1 MSDQLRRYSK
11 TQIVLHW
18 ITVALVI
25 AQYVLHD
32 SIVNAW
38 ELIQSGKSVSF
49 DPLVLS
55 HVAGGIFI
63 AVIVLIRLSLRS
75 INSDTHETKDLL
87 GNRLSNIAHKLLY
100 AILMMMVLSGGLAW
114 FFNIEAAANAHNLF
128 KVLLLITV
136 LGHVFAALYHHFIV
150 KDGLLNRMFL
160 ARK

>member
-1 MSDQLRRYSK
+1 MSDQLRWYSK

-18 ITVALVI
+18 STVALVI

-63 AVIVLIRLSLRS
+63 AVIVLIRLRLRS
-75 INSDTHETKDLL
+75 ISTHETKDLL

-100 AILMMMVLSGGLAW
+100 AILLMMVLSGGMAW

-136 LGHVFAALYHHFIV
+136 LGHVLAALYHHFIM

>member
-1 MSDQLRRYSK
+1 MSDQLRWYSK
-11 TQIVLHW
+11 TQMVLHW

-32 SIVNAW
+32 SVVNAW

-63 AVIVLIRLSLRS
+63 AVIVLIRLRLRS
-75 INSDTHETKDLL
+75 INTHETKDLL

-100 AILMMMVLSGGLAW
+100 AILLMMVLSGGVAW
-114 FFNIEAAANAHNLF
+114 FFNIDAAANAHNLF

-136 LGHVFAALYHHFIV
+136 LGHVLAALYHHFIM

-160 ARK
+160 ARE

>member
-1 MSDQLRRYSK
+1 MSDQLRWYSK

-18 ITVALVI
+18 STVALVI

-63 AVIVLIRLSLRS
+63 AVIVLIRLRLRS
-75 INSDTHETKDLL
+75 ISTHETKDLL

-100 AILMMMVLSGGLAW
+100 AILLMMVLSGGMAW
-114 FFNIEAAANAHNLF
+114 FFNIDAAANAHNLF

-136 LGHVFAALYHHFIV
+136 LGHVLAALYHHFIM
-150 KDGLLNRMFL
+150 KDGLLNRMFF

>member
-1 MSDQLRRYSK
+1 MSDQLRWYSK

-32 SIVNAW
+32 SIANAW
-38 ELIQSGKSVSF
+38 ELIQSGRPISF

-63 AVIVLIRLSLRS
+63 ALIVLIRLRLKY
-75 INSDTHETKDLL
+75 INAHEAKDLL
-87 GNRLSNIAHKLLY
+87 SNRLSNIAYKLLY
-100 AILMMMVLSGGLAW
+100 ALLMMMVLSGGTAW
-114 FFNIEAAANAHNLF
+114 FFRIDAAANAHNLF

-136 LGHVFAALYHHFIV
+136 LGHVLAALYHHFIV
-150 KDGLLNRMFL
+150 KDGLLNRMFF

>member
-1 MSDQLRRYSK
+1 MSDQLRWYSK

-18 ITVALVI
+18 STVALVI

-63 AVIVLIRLSLRS
+63 AVIVLIRLRLRS
-75 INSDTHETKDLL
+75 ISTHETKDLL

-100 AILMMMVLSGGLAW
+100 AILLMMVLSGGMAW
-114 FFNIEAAANAHNLF
+114 FFNIDAAANTHNLF

-136 LGHVFAALYHHFIV
+136 LGHVLAALYHHFIM

>member
-1 MSDQLRRYSK
+1 MSDQLRWYSK

-18 ITVALVI
+18 STVALVI

-63 AVIVLIRLSLRS
+63 AAIVLIRLRLRS
-75 INSDTHETKDLL
+75 ISTHETKDLL

-100 AILMMMVLSGGLAW
+100 AILLMMVLSGGMAW
-114 FFNIEAAANAHNLF
+114 FFNIDAAANAHNLF

-136 LGHVFAALYHHFIV
+136 LGHVLAALYHHFIM

>member
-1 MSDQLRRYSK
+1 MSDQLRWYSK

-38 ELIQSGKSVSF
+38 EFIQSGKSVSF

-63 AVIVLIRLSLRS
+63 AVIVLIRLRLRS
-75 INSDTHETKDLL
+75 INTHETKDLL

-100 AILMMMVLSGGLAW
+100 AILLMMVLSGGMAW
-114 FFNIEAAANAHNLF
+114 FFNIDAAANAHNLF

-136 LGHVFAALYHHFIV
+136 LGHVLAALYHHFIM

>member
-1 MSDQLRRYSK
+1 MSDQLRWYSK

-63 AVIVLIRLSLRS
+63 AVIVLIRLRLRS
-75 INSDTHETKDLL
+75 INTHETKDLL

-100 AILMMMVLSGGLAW
+100 AILLMMVLSGGVAW
-114 FFNIEAAANAHNLF
+114 FFDIEAAANAHNLF

-136 LGHVFAALYHHFIV
+136 LGHVLAALYHHFIL

-160 ARK
+160 VRK

>member
-1 MSDQLRRYSK
+1 MSDQLRWYSK

-63 AVIVLIRLSLRS
+63 AVIVLIRLRLRS
-75 INSDTHETKDLL
+75 INTHETKDLL

-100 AILMMMVLSGGLAW
+100 AILLVMVLSGGMAW
-114 FFNIEAAANAHNLF
+114 FFNIDAAANAHNLF

-136 LGHVFAALYHHFIV
+136 LGHVLAALYHHFIM

>member
-1 MSDQLRRYSK
+1 MSDQLRWYSK

-18 ITVALVI
+18 STVALVI

-63 AVIVLIRLSLRS
+63 AVIVLIRLRLRS
-75 INSDTHETKDLL
+75 ISTHETKDLL

-100 AILMMMVLSGGLAW
+100 AILLMMVLSGGVAW
-114 FFNIEAAANAHNLF
+114 FFDIEAAANAHNLF

-136 LGHVFAALYHHFIV
+136 LGHVLAALYHHFIM

>member
-1 MSDQLRRYSK
+1 MSDQLRWYSK

-18 ITVALVI
+18 STVALVI

-63 AVIVLIRLSLRS
+63 AVIVLIRLRLRS
-75 INSDTHETKDLL
+75 ISTHETKDLL

-100 AILMMMVLSGGLAW
+100 AILLMMVLSGGMAW
-114 FFNIEAAANAHNLF
+114 FFNIDAAANAHNLF

-136 LGHVFAALYHHFIV
+136 LGHVLAALYHHFIM

>member
-1 MSDQLRRYSK
+1 MSDQLRWYSK

-38 ELIQSGKSVSF
+38 EFIQSGKSVSL

-63 AVIVLIRLSLRS
+63 AVIVLIRLRLRS
-75 INSDTHETKDLL
+75 INTHETKDLL

-100 AILMMMVLSGGLAW
+100 AILLMMVLSGGVAW

-128 KVLLLITV
+128 KILLLITV
-136 LGHVFAALYHHFIV
+136 LGHVLAALYHHFIM

>member
-1 MSDQLRRYSK
+1 
-11 TQIVLHW
+11 
-18 ITVALVI
+18 
-25 AQYVLHD
+25 VLHD

-100 AILMMMVLSGGLAW
+100 AILMMMVLSGGMAW

>member
-1 MSDQLRRYSK
+1 MSDQLRWYSK

-38 ELIQSGKSVSF
+38 ELIQSGKSVPF

-63 AVIVLIRLSLRS
+63 AVIVLIRLRLRS
-75 INSDTHETKDLL
+75 INTHETKDLL

-100 AILMMMVLSGGLAW
+100 AILLMMVLSGGVAW
-114 FFNIEAAANAHNLF
+114 FFDIEAAANAHNLF

-136 LGHVFAALYHHFIV
+136 LGHVLAALYHHFIM

>member
-1 MSDQLRRYSK
+1 MSDQLRWYSK
-11 TQIVLHW
+11 TQILLHW
-18 ITVALVI
+18 ITVVLVI

-63 AVIVLIRLSLRS
+63 AVIVLIRLRLRS
-75 INSDTHETKDLL
+75 INTHETKDLL
-87 GNRLSNIAHKLLY
+87 DNRLSNIAHKLLY
-100 AILMMMVLSGGLAW
+100 AILIMMVLSGGMAW
-114 FFNIEAAANAHNLF
+114 FFNIDAAANAHNLF
-128 KVLLLITV
+128 KVLLLVTV
-136 LGHVFAALYHHFIV
+136 LGHVLAALYHHFIM

-160 ARK
+160 SRK

>member
-1 MSDQLRRYSK
+1 MSNQLRWYSK

-63 AVIVLIRLSLRS
+63 AVIVLIRLRLRS
-75 INSDTHETKDLL
+75 INTHETKDLL

-100 AILMMMVLSGGLAW
+100 AILLMMVLSGGVAW
-114 FFNIEAAANAHNLF
+114 FFNIDAAANAHNLF

-136 LGHVFAALYHHFIV
+136 LGHFLAALYHHFIM

>member
-1 MSDQLRRYSK
+1 MSDQLRWYSK
-11 TQIVLHW
+11 TQMVLHW

-63 AVIVLIRLSLRS
+63 AVIVLIRLRLRS
-75 INSDTHETKDLL
+75 INTHETKDLL

-100 AILMMMVLSGGLAW
+100 AILLMMVLSGGVAW
-114 FFNIEAAANAHNLF
+114 FFNIDAAANAHNLF

-136 LGHVFAALYHHFIV
+136 LGHVLAALYHHFIM

-160 ARK
+160 ARE

>member
-1 MSDQLRRYSK
+1 MSDQLRWYSK

-63 AVIVLIRLSLRS
+63 ALIVLIRLRLRS
-75 INSDTHETKDLL
+75 ISTHETKDLL

-100 AILMMMVLSGGLAW
+100 AILLMMVLSGGMAW
-114 FFNIEAAANAHNLF
+114 FFNIDAAANAHNLF

-136 LGHVFAALYHHFIV
+136 LGHVLAALYHHFIM

>member
-1 MSDQLRRYSK
+1 MSNQLRWYSK

-55 HVAGGIFI
+55 HVASGIFI
-63 AVIVLIRLSLRS
+63 AVIVLIRLRLRS
-75 INSDTHETKDLL
+75 INTHETKDLL
-87 GNRLSNIAHKLLY
+87 GNRLSNIAHQLLY
-100 AILMMMVLSGGLAW
+100 VILLMMVLSGGVAW
-114 FFNIEAAANAHNLF
+114 FFNIDAAANAHNLF

-136 LGHVFAALYHHFIV
+136 LGHVLAALYHHFIM

>member
-1 MSDQLRRYSK
+1 MSNQLRWYSK

-63 AVIVLIRLSLRS
+63 AVIVLIRLRLRS
-75 INSDTHETKDLL
+75 INTHETKDLL
-87 GNRLSNIAHKLLY
+87 GNRLSNIAHKLIY
-100 AILMMMVLSGGLAW
+100 AILLMMVLSGGVAW
-114 FFNIEAAANAHNLF
+114 FFNIDVAANAHNLF

-136 LGHVFAALYHHFIV
+136 LGHVLAALYHHFIM

>member
-1 MSDQLRRYSK
+1 MSDQLRWYSK

-18 ITVALVI
+18 STVALVI

-63 AVIVLIRLSLRS
+63 ALIVLIRLRLRS
-75 INSDTHETKDLL
+75 ISTHETKDLL

-100 AILMMMVLSGGLAW
+100 AILLMMVLSGGMAW
-114 FFNIEAAANAHNLF
+114 FFNIDAAANAHNLF

-136 LGHVFAALYHHFIV
+136 LGHVLAALYHHFIM

>member
-1 MSDQLRRYSK
+1 MSDQLRWYSK

-18 ITVALVI
+18 STVALVI

-63 AVIVLIRLSLRS
+63 AVIVLIRLRLRS
-75 INSDTHETKDLL
+75 ISTHETKDLL

-100 AILMMMVLSGGLAW
+100 AILLMMVLSGGVAW
-114 FFNIEAAANAHNLF
+114 FFDIEAAANAHNLF

-136 LGHVFAALYHHFIV
+136 LGHVLAALYHHFIM
-150 KDGLLNRMFL
+150 KDGLLNRMFF

>member
-1 MSDQLRRYSK
+1 MSDQLRWYSK

-63 AVIVLIRLSLRS
+63 AVIVLIRLRLRS
-75 INSDTHETKDLL
+75 INTHETKDLL

-100 AILMMMVLSGGLAW
+100 AILLMMVLSGGVAW
-114 FFNIEAAANAHNLF
+114 FFDIEAATNAHNLF

-136 LGHVFAALYHHFIV
+136 LGHVLAALYHHFIM

>member
-1 MSDQLRRYSK
+1 MSDQLRWYSK

-32 SIVNAW
+32 SIANAW
-38 ELIQSGKSVSF
+38 ELIQSGRPISF

-63 AVIVLIRLSLRS
+63 ALIVLIRLRLKY
-75 INSDTHETKDLL
+75 INAHEPKDLL
-87 GNRLSNIAHKLLY
+87 SNRLSNIAHKLLY
-100 AILMMMVLSGGLAW
+100 ALLMMIVLSGGTAW
-114 FFNIEAAANAHNLF
+114 FFRIDAAANAHNLF

-136 LGHVFAALYHHFIV
+136 LGHVLAALYHHFIV
-150 KDGLLNRMFL
+150 KDGLLNRMFF

>member
-1 MSDQLRRYSK
+1 MSDQLRWYSK

-55 HVAGGIFI
+55 HVASGIFI
-63 AVIVLIRLSLRS
+63 AVIVLIRLRLRS
-75 INSDTHETKDLL
+75 INTHETKDLL
-87 GNRLSNIAHKLLY
+87 GNRLSNIVHQLLY
-100 AILMMMVLSGGLAW
+100 VILLMMVLSGGVAW
-114 FFNIEAAANAHNLF
+114 FFNIDAAANAHNLF

-136 LGHVFAALYHHFIV
+136 LGHVLAALYHHFIM

>member
-1 MSDQLRRYSK
+1 MSDQLRWYSK

-55 HVAGGIFI
+55 HVASGIFI
-63 AVIVLIRLSLRS
+63 AVIVLIRLRLRS
-75 INSDTHETKDLL
+75 INTHETKDLL

-100 AILMMMVLSGGLAW
+100 AILLMMVLSGGVAW
-114 FFNIEAAANAHNLF
+114 FFNIDAAANAHNLF

-136 LGHVFAALYHHFIV
+136 LGHVLAALYHHFIM

>member
-1 MSDQLRRYSK
+1 MSDQLRWYSK

-18 ITVALVI
+18 STVALVI

-38 ELIQSGKSVSF
+38 EFIQSGKSVSF

-63 AVIVLIRLSLRS
+63 AVIVLIRLRLRS
-75 INSDTHETKDLL
+75 ISTHETKDLL

-100 AILMMMVLSGGLAW
+100 AILLMMVLSGGMAW
-114 FFNIEAAANAHNLF
+114 FFNIDAAANAHNLF

-136 LGHVFAALYHHFIV
+136 LGHVLAALYHHFIM
-150 KDGLLNRMFL
+150 KDGLLNRMFF

>member
-1 MSDQLRRYSK
+1 MSDQLRWYSK

-55 HVAGGIFI
+55 HVASGIFI
-63 AVIVLIRLSLRS
+63 AVIVLIRLRLRS
-75 INSDTHETKDLL
+75 INTHETKDLL
-87 GNRLSNIAHKLLY
+87 GNRLSNIVHQ
-100 AILMMMVLSGGLAW
+100 LSGGMAW
-114 FFNIEAAANAHNLF
+114 FFNIDAAANAHNLF

-136 LGHVFAALYHHFIV
+136 LGHVLAALYHHFIM
-150 KDGLLNRMFL
+150 KDGLLNRMFH

>member
-1 MSDQLRRYSK
+1 MSNQLRWYSK
-11 TQIVLHW
+11 TQILLHW
-18 ITVALVI
+18 ITVVLVM

-32 SIVNAW
+32 SIANAW

-63 AVIVLIRLSLRS
+63 AVIVLIRLRLRS
-75 INSDTHETKDLL
+75 INAHETKDLL

-100 AILMMMVLSGGLAW
+100 AILLMMVLSGGVAW
-114 FFNIEAAANAHNLF
+114 FFNIDAAANAHNLF

-136 LGHVFAALYHHFIV
+136 LGHVLAALYHHFIM

>member
-1 MSDQLRRYSK
+1 MSDQLRWYSK

-63 AVIVLIRLSLRS
+63 AVIVLIRLRLRS
-75 INSDTHETKDLL
+75 ISTHETKDLL

-100 AILMMMVLSGGLAW
+100 AILLMMVLSGGMTW
-114 FFNIEAAANAHNLF
+114 FFNIDAAANAHNLF

-136 LGHVFAALYHHFIV
+136 LGHVLAALYHHFIM

>member
-1 MSDQLRRYSK
+1 MSDQLRWYSK
-11 TQIVLHW
+11 TQMVLHW

-38 ELIQSGKSVSF
+38 DLIQSGKSVSF

-63 AVIVLIRLSLRS
+63 AVIVLIRLRLRS
-75 INSDTHETKDLL
+75 INTHETKDLL

-100 AILMMMVLSGGLAW
+100 AILLMMVLSGGVAW
-114 FFNIEAAANAHNLF
+114 FFNIDAAANAHNLF

-136 LGHVFAALYHHFIV
+136 LGHVLAALYHHFIM

-160 ARK
+160 ARE

>member
-1 MSDQLRRYSK
+1 MSDQLRWYSK

-63 AVIVLIRLSLRS
+63 AVIVLIRLRLRS
-75 INSDTHETKDLL
+75 ISTHETKDLL

-100 AILMMMVLSGGLAW
+100 AILLMMVLSGGVAW
-114 FFNIEAAANAHNLF
+114 FFDIEAAANAHNLF

-136 LGHVFAALYHHFIV
+136 LGHVLAALYHHFIM

>member
-1 MSDQLRRYSK
+1 MSDQFRWYSK

-63 AVIVLIRLSLRS
+63 AVIVLIRLRLRS
-75 INSDTHETKDLL
+75 INTHETKDLL

-100 AILMMMVLSGGLAW
+100 AILLMMVLSGGMAW
-114 FFNIEAAANAHNLF
+114 FFNIDASANAHNLF

-136 LGHVFAALYHHFIV
+136 LGHVLAALYHHFIM

>member
-100 AILMMMVLSGGLAW
+100 AILMMMVLSGGMAW